1 VVGPSA
7 GHVGPWSI
15 DDVEALPDNG
25 DHSRYEL
32 LNPGVL
38 TVSPASGTVHQRVCR
53 KLANLLDTA
62 AIVAG
67 AEVEILEGVGIEM
80 PSGRLA
86 APDIAVVDGSY
97 ADTNPA
103 RYPAAMVHAVVEI
116 VSLATHQHDR
126 MIKPPLY
133 AEAGIPVYWR
143 MELVDNPFL
152 SVARLQGSQYVEL
165 IIAPSG
171 QPTAIPFP
179 FPVKLDPAAL
189 IRRARR

>member
-1 VVGPSA
+1 MVGPSL

-15 DDVEALPDNG
+15 DDVEALPDHG
-25 DHSRYEL
+25 DHSRHEL
-32 LNPGVL
+32 LTPGVL
-38 TVSPASGTVHQRVCR
+38 TVSPAPGTVHQRVSR

-67 AEVEILEGVGIEM
+67 AEVEILEVIGVEV
-80 PSGRLA
+80 PRGRLA
-86 APDIAVVDGSY
+86 APDIAIVDGTY

-126 MIKPPLY
+126 MIKPQMY

-152 SVARLQGSQYVEL
+152 SVARLQGGQYVEM
-165 IIAPSG
+165 IIAKAG

-189 IRRARR
+189 VRRARR